1 MPLVLSHIEKAVQS
15 LRRSLDQPFDEF
27 LRDSVIQRFEYT
39 YDLAW
44 KLLRRVLLHE
54 FGRTDIDGAPRREL
68 FRAAAQHG
76 LIPGPAP
83 WFGFHDAR
91 NPASHTYNEVMA
103 DEMYRVAAD
112 FLPAVEALLTA
123 LEPFG
128 A

>member
-1 MPLVLSHIEKAVQS
+1 MPLVLSNLGNAVQS
-15 LRRSLDQPFDEF
+15 LERALQQPLDEF
-27 LRDSVIQRFEYT
+27 SRDSAILRFGYT
-39 YDLAW
+39 YELAW

-76 LIPGPAP
+76 LIPDPAP
-83 WFGFHDAR
+83 WFDFHDAR
-91 NPASHTYNEVMA
+91 NRASHTYNEVMA
-103 DEMYRVAAD
+103 DEVYRVAAD
-112 FLPAVEALLTA
+112 FLPAAEALLAA

>member
-15 LRRSLDQPFDEF
+15 LRRSLDQPLDEF
-27 LRDSVIQRFEYT
+27 SRDAVIQRFAYT
-39 YDLAW
+39 YELAW

-54 FGRTDIDGAPRREL
+54 FGRTHIDGAPRREL

-76 LIPGPAP
+76 LIPDPAP
-83 WFGFHDAR
+83 WFDFHDAR
-91 NPASHTYNEVMA
+91 NLASHTYNEVIS
-103 DEMYRVAAD
+103 DEVHRVAAG
-112 FLPAVEALLTA
+112 FLPAAEALLTA